1 MQDQLSENIKRLAEE
16 IEPDLIRI
24 RRKLHRY
31 PEVGMSL
38 PKTHDIICNEL
49 RKIPGLEIHEHV
61 AGGSGI
67 IGIMRG
73 RKGDGAVVLL
83 RADID
88 GLPIEE
94 KVEMEFKSKHQGYMH
109 ACGHDGHAVWLIGAA
124 KILASIRDCWGGC
137 IKFVFQPGEEIGRGA
152 RELIEEDHVLENP
165 KVDYA
170 FAAHGWPS
178 VESGKIGI
186 ARRYAFGS
194 VGGFQIEITGRK
206 GHASW
211 PEQAIDPIAVAN
223 EIYQH
228 IPSILSRKI
237 SGTEAKVMT
246 VTYMQAGNIDI
257 RNIIPQT
264 CVFGGTIRAAKK
276 CVVKMLGEELK
287 KEAEAV
293 CQVAGAKCQ
302 VNVETHG
309 EGVKNSSELLEG
321 VREAAARIIGNE
333 NVYIIEEDNLG
344 GENFSLFSSR
354 IPSVYM
360 FIGIKPENDD
370 WVPGLHSAEYQ
381 FDDNILKNAAGVF
394 AVLACMGCEKSIDI
408 SYNKRV

>member
-206 GHASW
+206 VFWDLCLNCWRPALNCLFRW
-211 PEQAIDPIAVAN
+211 WWQ
-223 EIYQH
+223 
-228 IPSILSRKI
+228 ILLMWELR
-237 SGTEAKVMT
+237 T
-246 VTYMQAGNIDI
+246 V
-257 RNIIPQT
+257 
-264 CVFGGTIRAAKK
+264 IRA
-276 CVVKMLGEELK
+276 MYWEE
-287 KEAEAV
+287 
-293 CQVAGAKCQ
+293 
-302 VNVETHG
+302 
-309 EGVKNSSELLEG
+309 
-321 VREAAARIIGNE
+321 
-333 NVYIIEEDNLG
+333 EE
-344 GENFSLFSSR
+344 F
-354 IPSVYM
+354 
-360 FIGIKPENDD
+360 
-370 WVPGLHSAEYQ
+370 
-381 FDDNILKNAAGVF
+381 
-394 AVLACMGCEKSIDI
+394 
-408 SYNKRV
+408 

>member
-1 MQDQLSENIKRLAEE
+1 
-16 IEPDLIRI
+16 
-24 RRKLHRY
+24 
-31 PEVGMSL
+31 
-38 PKTHDIICNEL
+38 
-49 RKIPGLEIHEHV
+49 
-61 AGGSGI
+61 
-67 IGIMRG
+67 
-73 RKGDGAVVLL
+73 
-83 RADID
+83 
-88 GLPIEE
+88 
-94 KVEMEFKSKHQGYMH
+94 
-109 ACGHDGHAVWLIGAA
+109 
-124 KILASIRDCWGGC
+124 
-137 IKFVFQPGEEIGRGA
+137 
-152 RELIEEDHVLENP
+152 
-165 KVDYA
+165 
-170 FAAHGWPS
+170 
-178 VESGKIGI
+178 
-186 ARRYAFGS
+186 
-194 VGGFQIEITGRK
+194 
-206 GHASW
+206 
-211 PEQAIDPIAVAN
+211 
-223 EIYQH
+223 
-228 IPSILSRKI
+228 
-237 SGTEAKVMT
+237 
-246 VTYMQAGNIDI
+246 
-257 RNIIPQT
+257 
-264 CVFGGTIRAAKK
+264 
-276 CVVKMLGEELK
+276 MLGEELK